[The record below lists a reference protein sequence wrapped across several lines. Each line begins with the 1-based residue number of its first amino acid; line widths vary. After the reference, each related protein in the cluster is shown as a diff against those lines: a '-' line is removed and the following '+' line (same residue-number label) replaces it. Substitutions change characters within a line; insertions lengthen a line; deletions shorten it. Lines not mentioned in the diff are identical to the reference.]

1 MKFLVVIFCLFF
13 FFIVFL
19 VKISEKVS
27 LQTFHNPLQR
37 VSILDSSY
45 QCQFAFSS
53 SWSNPTKMFL
63 ESFHVGKMVC
73 FLMRDR
79 KETLNDRS
87 LNWPQIF
94 VEAQSKQI
102 FFFRFFFFSKARD
115 GRLTGLWGSWLVVV
129 NITWPTC
136 RACPSRS
143 SLTLPFSLG
152 LVSVLVVC
160 AHNTPRGAG
169 REKQGTRLVRGNT
182 TMVLNYDW
190 QQFVF
195 FQLKHSLWFS
205 HLRFAP
211 VRVKQN
217 HILIGMGSLTF

>member
-102 FFFRFFFFSKARD
+102 FFFRFFFFKSQGWEADWALRVVIGCGEYHVTHLSRMPVAQLLD
-115 GRLTGLWGSWLVVV
+115 ASVFTGFGVG
-129 NITWPTC
+129 
-136 RACPSRS
+136 AG
-143 SLTLPFSLG
+143 G
-152 LVSVLVVC
+152 LC
-160 AHNTPRGAG
+160 AQHTPRGRQGETRHAVST
-169 REKQGTRLVRGNT
+169 REYNHGFK
-182 TMVLNYDW
+182 
-190 QQFVF
+190 
-195 FQLKHSLWFS
+195 LWLTAICIFS
-205 HLRFAP
+205 
-211 VRVKQN
+211 VE
-217 HILIGMGSLTF
+217 TFIVVQPP